1 MADTLGDQIYKD
13 ILAYTNDVVRKADKA
28 AKEIQRQMVPM
39 ATNASPVRQY
49 STHTQEVSNITVHRS
64 PPAVRRAVHRKA
76 PEKFQPGY
84 FRSGWTVGTIAI
96 ANGKLY
102 GVRNKHMPTVTHLI
116 NFDHD
121 LVVHGIR
128 NGVVHGSGFVDAV
141 QEWAERELD
150 KRLSEFLE
158 KE

>member
-1 MADTLGDQIYKD
+1 
-13 ILAYTNDVVRKADKA
+13 
-28 AKEIQRQMVPM
+28 
-39 ATNASPVRQY
+39 
-49 STHTQEVSNITVHRS
+49 
-64 PPAVRRAVHRKA
+64 
-76 PEKFQPGY
+76 
-84 FRSGWTVGTIAI
+84 
-96 ANGKLY
+96 
-102 GVRNKHMPTVTHLI
+102 MPTVTHLI

-121 LVVHGIR
+121 LVVHGIM